1 MLTHCSKNK
10 EGSDMLGDLVALL
23 AICGL
28 ALAPLVW
35 RAQRDRQM
43 DAALRVQAALQLK
56 ANQRLGGESF
66 LVVTVEPPLTG
77 GTARVRLS
85 APERWQWLIAEVW
98 NDVAS
103 ALPPG
108 YELVVSGETARWLG
122 VGRPTMIPT
131 SRIPPRGRVA
141 SATHS

>member
-1 MLTHCSKNK
+1 
-10 EGSDMLGDLVALL
+10 MLGDLFALL
-23 AICGL
+23 AVGSL

-35 RAQRDRQM
+35 RARRDRRE
-43 DAALRVQAALQLK
+43 DAALRVQADLQFK

-85 APERWQWLIAEVW
+85 APERWQWLIGEVW
-98 NDVAS
+98 NDVAA

-108 YELVVSGETARWLG
+108 HELVVSGETARWLG
-122 VGRPTMIPT
+122 LGRPSMIPA
-131 SRIPPRGRVA
+131 SRIPPRGQAASVA
-141 SATHS
+141 RG